1 MTVLDEENV
10 GLRKLIANTG
20 VTFDALS
27 RNAGQLRA
35 LVTTGEQVFSATA
48 RQNRALAQTIQIFP
62 TFLDESKAT
71 LGRLRTF
78 ALDTDPL
85 VRDLRPVAH
94 DLVPTLRAT
103 RQLAPDLKRFF
114 VNLGPL
120 IDASKRGLP
129 ALRDI
134 LRGAQPL
141 LGQLGPFLSQL
152 NPILQ
157 WIEYNQAITSNFM
170 SAGITGIADTT
181 TATGGGVGHYLRQFG
196 PMGPDTVALS
206 PTRQDFTRGNS
217 YPYGANLSIPEMGK
231 FLIIPNHDCNNA
243 GGRDSPQRRA
253 RGRALGVLRGA
264 GGARSAAGHAAGRQ
278 AGRLQQVATPRR
290 QRGGA
295 PRCAGRRAGSRPS
308 RRSPSISSA
317 SSEPSGAKASIQLR
331 WTPDTRAS
339 ASGASRSSMRTSP
352 PSAMRT

>member
-1 MTVLDEENV
+1 
-10 GLRKLIANTG
+10 
-20 VTFDALS
+20 
-27 RNAGQLRA
+27 
-35 LVTTGEQVFSATA
+35 
-48 RQNRALAQTIQIFP
+48 
-62 TFLDESKAT
+62 
-71 LGRLRTF
+71 
-78 ALDTDPL
+78 

-114 VNLGPL
+114 LNLNPL

-170 SAGITGIADTT
+170 SAGITGIGDTT

-243 GGRDSPQRRA
+243 GGEVMPNDSP
-253 RGRALGVLRGA
+253 V
-264 GGARSAAGHAAGRQ
+264 GGHSGCFVQPAAPGQ
-278 AGRLQQVATPRR
+278 AQGTPQVD
-290 QRGGA
+290 
-295 PRCAGRRAGSRPS
+295 
-308 RRSPSISSA
+308 
-317 SSEPSGAKASIQLR
+317 K
-331 WTPDTRAS
+331 PDAYS
-339 ASGASRSSMRTSP
+339 K
-352 PSAMRT
+352 